1 MKINITINENKHKTI
16 NEYSHKSI
24 NENNHK
30 TMNNKNTINEYKNK
44 TIYNSKSYYKIKYN
58 SSMKNY
64 SINKN
69 QSKIS
74 LLTNSNNKKHSKSKP
89 NIIINAYLKKR
100 ENFITDILNNMKY
113 NEGIPQKQKLY
124 NRKHNFYYNSPL
136 NNIRT
141 ISKISTID
149 LL

>member
-1 MKINITINENKHKTI
+1 
-16 NEYSHKSI
+16 
-24 NENNHK
+24 
-30 TMNNKNTINEYKNK
+30 
-44 TIYNSKSYYKIKYN
+44 
-58 SSMKNY
+58 MKNY

-113 NEGIPQKQKLY
+113 NVGIPQKQRL
-124 NRKHNFYYNSPL
+124 RMHNCYYNSPL